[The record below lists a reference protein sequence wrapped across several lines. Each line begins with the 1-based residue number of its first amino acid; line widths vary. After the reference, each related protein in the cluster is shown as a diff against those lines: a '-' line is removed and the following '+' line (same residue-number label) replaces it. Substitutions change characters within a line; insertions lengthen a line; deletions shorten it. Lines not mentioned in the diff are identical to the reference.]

1 MTWARNQRGVTLIEL
16 LVAVLIGVVI
26 LLGAGSFYWNM
37 TRAWVASNGQIAMQR
52 QGSLVLQEISRIV
65 IASNGILGGTCG
77 PAGNPASLPVRV
89 PTDALPE
96 TTVAQG
102 GQKHFCFYWASSPG
116 GFVECR
122 FDPAVNTLCTAAG
135 RNLLLGGATPLNMQA
150 TAVTFTVVNSSI
162 VDIAFIVQAMD
173 GNTVLAGPLA
183 FATRVS
189 VRN

>member
-1 MTWARNQRGVTLIEL
+1 MRWARNQRGVTLIEL
-16 LVAVLIGVVI
+16 LVAVLLGVVI
-26 LLGAGSFYWNM
+26 LLGAGTFYWHM
-37 TRAWVASNGQIAMQR
+37 TRAWVASNDQIAMQR
-52 QGSLVLQEISRIV
+52 QGSLVVQESSRIV
-65 IASNGILGGTCG
+65 MASNGILGGTCG

-89 PTDALPE
+89 PVLALPE
-96 TTVAQG
+96 TATNQA
-102 GQKHFCFYWASSPG
+102 HFCFYWASSPG

-122 FDPAVNTLCTAAG
+122 FDPAVSTACTAAG
-135 RNLLLGGATPLNMQA
+135 RNLLLGDPTPQTMQA

-162 VDIAFIVQAMD
+162 VDVAFTVQAMD

>member
-1 MTWARNQRGVTLIEL
+1 MTLIEL

-26 LLGAGSFYWNM
+26 LLGVGSLYWYM
-37 TRAWVASNGQIAMQR
+37 TRAWVESNDQIAMQR
-52 QGSLVLQEISRIV
+52 QGSLVVQEITRVV

-89 PTDALPE
+89 PALALPE
-96 TTVAQG
+96 TTTPPSQA
-102 GQKHFCFYWASSPG
+102 HFCFYWTANPG
-116 GFVECR
+116 GLVECR
-122 FDPAVNTLCTAAG
+122 FDPAVSTACTAAG
-135 RNLLLGGATPLNMQA
+135 RNLLLGDPTPQTMQA

-162 VDIAFIVQAMD
+162 VDVAFTVRAMD
-173 GNTVLAGPLA
+173 GNTVLAGPLG

>member
-1 MTWARNQRGVTLIEL
+1 VTLIEL

-26 LLGAGSFYWNM
+26 LLGAGSFYVNM
-37 TRAWVASNGQIAMQR
+37 TRAWVASNDQVAMQR
-52 QGSLVLQEISRIV
+52 QGSLVVQEISRVV

-77 PAGNPASLPVRV
+77 PAGNPASLPVQV

-96 TTVAQG
+96 TTVANG
-102 GQKHFCFYWASSPG
+102 GQKNFCFYWTANPG
-116 GFVECR
+116 GLVECR
-122 FDPAVNTLCTAAG
+122 FDPAVSTLCTAAG
-135 RNLLLGGATPLNMQA
+135 RNLLLGDATPQTMQA
-150 TAVTFTVVNSSI
+150 TAVTFTPSNSSI
-162 VDIAFIVQAMD
+162 VDVAFTLQAMD